1 MAIEGKSLIK
11 GFLILAG
18 IAAAAIGLYVLLPIG
33 GLVVGSITST
43 AVGTWNG
50 TTGSGAVNVSD
61 GMKIALA
68 GYETSYIA
76 DTNSITSNTGVI
88 IGLVAIVVIIIAFG
102 LQDFF
107 KGMFKKGVN

>member
-1 MAIEGKSLIK
+1 MYILTAMAIEGKSLVK

-33 GLVVGSITST
+33 GLVVGSITNT
-43 AVGTWNG
+43 AV
-50 TTGSGAVNVSD
+50 SGAVNVSTA
-61 GMKIALA
+61 MNTALT

-107 KGMFKKGVN
+107 KGMFKGNKGVN